1 MPSFLVYP
9 SSSFTFSPLSLLQ
22 ENNFYGEDI
31 CRVLG
36 GVSGAREVH
45 ILMDKINSPIQDGVL
60 LPIGYHIPIETP
72 VISELG
78 VFGVFLK

>member
-1 MPSFLVYP
+1 M
-9 SSSFTFSPLSLLQ
+9 
-22 ENNFYGEDI
+22 
-31 CRVLG
+31 LG